1 MKKNVEKKKRKSII
15 SLFDGNS
22 NVLDPGSAAIYIK
35 PDPRHNSNFLLL
47 HGGARAAPRW
57 TSRVLPSPPPSPEIP
72 SCQLSTLSKFSIEIL
87 LASSEKL
94 FINQSKL
101 ARINFVEVKR
111 LMKKRKRRY
120 GENEQ
125 SFFEMRKMFSEI
137 TPFSISPIESRFD
150 ASPPPPLKYIV
161 HPFRDSSQ
169 FTG

>member
-57 TSRVLPSPPPSPEIP
+57 TSSRVLPSPPPSPQIP

-111 LMKKRKRRY
+111 DCAMKKRKR
-120 GENEQ
+120 EDME
-125 SFFEMRKMFSEI
+125 K
-137 TPFSISPIESRFD
+137 TSRAF
-150 ASPPPPLKYIV
+150 LK
-161 HPFRDSSQ
+161 
-169 FTG
+169 